1 MSTLE
6 SILTEEDR
14 RHIKSRWNH
23 LDKEQKA
30 TCWKWLEN
38 LYDDLHMFTTLPLI
52 EYFNDYKDAYAF
64 FASMKVS
71 MQEDERRGQE
81 EWLTR

>member
-1 MSTLE
+1 MSKLE

-23 LDKEQKA
+23 LNEEQKA
-30 TCWKWLEN
+30 MCWEWLEN

-52 EYFNDYKDAYAF
+52 EYFNTYKDAYAY
-64 FASMKVS
+64 FASMKES
-71 MQEDERRGQE
+71 MKEDERRGQE
-81 EWLTR
+81 EWLTK